1 MCAKYSNLLL
11 LWQSIEA
18 VLVTFV
24 AIVFVPS
31 VDKLS
36 ITITI

>member
-24 AIVFVPS
+24 AIVFVSS